1 MNIIFNNQISI
12 FSDIFPIYLTPK
24 QCIKLYSSNKILY
37 NIHKINNRFEQ
48 YYFIPKNKQQLKV
61 AVNLWCSNKSKAI
74 IKYGHISNWDVSYK
88 IHINYNINTTMWFDY
103 KELFNEVEVET
114 EEWNTNRII
123 NRLCMF

>member
-1 MNIIFNNQISI
+1 MNLIFEYQISI
-12 FSDIFPIYLTPK
+12 FEDLFYTYLNPK

-37 NIHKINNRFEQ
+37 NIYHKYNKFDN
-48 YYFIPKNKQQLKV
+48 YYFIPKNQQELRIAISYWFTDNINALKQ
-61 AVNLWCSNKSKAI
+61 
-74 IKYGHISNWDVSYK
+74 YGHISNWDVSYK